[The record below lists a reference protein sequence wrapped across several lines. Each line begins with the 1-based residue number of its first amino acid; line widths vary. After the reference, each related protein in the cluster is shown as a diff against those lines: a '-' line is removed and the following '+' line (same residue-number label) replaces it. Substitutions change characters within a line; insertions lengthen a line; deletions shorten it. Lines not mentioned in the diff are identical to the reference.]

1 MRRPFLIENVRICG
15 SVTIQ
20 FDENVVSGEYVYLY
34 NVSKGKY
41 ELLKG
46 QNTTALQL
54 DREGRYLITDK
65 KLSDG
70 KGS

>member
-1 MRRPFLIENVRICG
+1 M
-15 SVTIQ
+15 
-20 FDENVVSGEYVYLY
+20 
-34 NVSKGKY
+34 
-41 ELLKG
+41 LKG

-70 KGS
+70 KGSLIVIIVAGMVVIIMLGGYIAIKKQYWFW